1 MNQKHWQ
8 SIYVNV
14 NIDLMEETV
23 IQINGR
29 VRIMMNIDVSVKNV
43 SEKD

>member
-14 NIDLMEETV
+14 NKGLMEETV

-29 VRIMMNIDVSVKNV
+29 VRIMMNIDVKNV
-43 SEKD
+43 M

>member
-14 NIDLMEETV
+14 NIYLMEETV

-43 SEKD
+43 M

>member
-23 IQINGR
+23 IQISGR
-29 VRIMMNIDVSVKNV
+29 VRIMMNIDVSLKNV
-43 SEKD
+43 M

>member
-29 VRIMMNIDVSVKNV
+29 VRIMMNIDVSVKNAM
-43 SEKD
+43 

>member
-29 VRIMMNIDVSVKNV
+29 VRIMMNIDVKNV
-43 SEKD
+43 M